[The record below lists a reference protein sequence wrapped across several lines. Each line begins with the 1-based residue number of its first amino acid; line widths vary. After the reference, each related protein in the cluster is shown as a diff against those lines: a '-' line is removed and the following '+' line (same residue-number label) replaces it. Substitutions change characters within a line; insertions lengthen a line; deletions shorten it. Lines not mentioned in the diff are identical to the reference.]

1 VNRPVGAIERI
12 GREALAFGVLRGAA
26 LAAGLAALFIVPL
39 RPEHQLHL
47 APLLAGFIVYNAA
60 LLAVLARWAEEARAV
75 FLAALAAD
83 LALVFLL
90 VWFTGG
96 SESHYYLLF
105 YLLVTLNAY
114 YFGPGIGLL
123 AAGLAAGLLAAAD
136 WLSPSPV
143 PFSHIAARGM
153 VLAVLALALGHVA
166 ARERAERARVQGL
179 DRELG
184 VSKARLAR
192 AEQLAAVGRLSAKMA
207 HEVRNPLGSVNLN
220 VDLLGDLVRE
230 LPEPAAKEAQ
240 GILQG
245 IKDEVRG
252 LADLTEEYLVSARL
266 PNLRVGR
273 GSLNELLNELVG
285 FLRPTAER
293 QGVDIAMS
301 LDATLPPLPF
311 DPAMLR
317 LALRNLVKNGIEAL
331 PQGGRINV
339 KTGHEAGAVL
349 VTVAD
354 SGPGITEAAAAR
366 MFEPFFTTKPGG
378 TGLGLSISDEIARAH
393 GGEMTWRSQPGEGA
407 EFTIR
412 LPLRGGADG

>member
-1 VNRPVGAIERI
+1 MNRPVGAIERI

-60 LLAVLARWAEEARAV
+60 LLAILARWAAEAPAV

-96 SESHYYLLF
+96 GESHYYLLF

-143 PFSHIAARGM
+143 PFSHIVARGM

-166 ARERAERARVQGL
+166 ARERAERARVQEL
-179 DRELG
+179 DRELE
-184 VSKARLAR
+184 VSTVRLAR

-252 LADLTEEYLVSARL
+252 LADLTEEYLISARL
-266 PNLRVGR
+266 PNLRVER

-301 LDATLPPLPF
+301 LDATLPPLPL

-317 LALRNLVKNGIEAL
+317 LALRNLVKNAIEAL

-339 KTGHEAGAVL
+339 KTRREAGAVL

-393 GGEMTWRSQPGEGA
+393 GGEMTWRNQPGEGA